1 MALSFAMCFKE
12 REVDGF
18 ISFKAWHASRA
29 LASPA
34 CLKGTRLL
42 NLALLKPGFVQH
54 GGTRSGLAQA
64 VRAPGPADLKRLRQ
78 QLEQENAKLKSPI
91 LGEQIRR
98 EYNEIPPHSS
108 VGQAHEGLQSQ
119 STQLR
124 LTTSPMQLRATRSCE
139 NAASVFRE
147 WVDEL

>member
-1 MALSFAMCFKE
+1 MAVPGLPVSAFRTARGLTPSFAATSAMERFRARRAVRRLAPSWRMAASTSKGGALIMALSFAMCFKE

-64 VRAPGPADLKRLRQ
+64 VRALGPADLKRLRQ
-78 QLEQENAKLKSPI
+78 QLEQENAKLTYF
-91 LGEQIRR
+91 R
-98 EYNEIPPHSS
+98 
-108 VGQAHEGLQSQ
+108 
-119 STQLR
+119 
-124 LTTSPMQLRATRSCE
+124 TSG
-139 NAASVFRE
+139 
-147 WVDEL
+147 